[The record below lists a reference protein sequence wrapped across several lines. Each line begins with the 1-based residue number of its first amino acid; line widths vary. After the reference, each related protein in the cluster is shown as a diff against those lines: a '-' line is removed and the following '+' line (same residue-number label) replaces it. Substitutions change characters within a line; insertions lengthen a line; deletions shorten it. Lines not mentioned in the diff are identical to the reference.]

1 MPIDIIPAG
10 YFMTWVFGYGSLIW
24 RPSFSYRD
32 AQPAL
37 LRGWRRRFWQGS
49 PDHRGTPDE
58 PGRVVTLVEDA
69 TADCWGIA
77 FDIKGQD
84 VQKIFGELD
93 SRESGGYVRTMVEVE
108 FADTTYASALTY
120 YAPPENANFLG
131 PASIAQIAS
140 QIRDC
145 SGDSGHNVEYV
156 LRLAEA
162 LRQFGIVDL
171 DVDALAQSVRRL
183 VEDGNPPIDNGIQK

>member
-1 MPIDIIPAG
+1 
-10 YFMTWVFGYGSLIW
+10 MTWVFGYGSLIW

-49 PDHRGTPDE
+49 PDHRGTTAE

-77 FDIKGQD
+77 FNIHGQN
-84 VQKIFGELD
+84 VQEIFDALD
-93 SRESGGYVRTMVEVE
+93 SRESGGYVRVMVEVE
-108 FADTTYASALTY
+108 FPDLTTASALTY
-120 YAPPENANFLG
+120 YAPPHNDNFLG
-131 PASIAQIAS
+131 PASISQIAS

-145 SGDSGHNVEYV
+145 SGNSGHNVEYV

-162 LRQFGIVDL
+162 LRQFGIVDR
-171 DVDALAQSVRRL
+171 DVEALERSVRRL
-183 VEDGNPPIDNGIQK
+183 VEDN